1 MINEIIDDYP
11 MLNNTAISYWDED
24 LQTYV
29 YCGIIPVNYQ
39 ITLPI
44 NLDNPVVRINVL
56 LYLHLTYKD
65 QSKIK
70 KNNQIR

>member
-1 MINEIIDDYP
+1 
-11 MLNNTAISYWDED
+11 MLSNTAISYWEED

-44 NLDNPVVRINVL
+44 NIDYPIVIHYIN
-56 LYLHLTYKD
+56 
-65 QSKIK
+65 I
-70 KNNQIR
+70 N

>member
-1 MINEIIDDYP
+1 

-44 NLDNPVVRINVL
+44 NLDNPMVKAINNI
-56 LYLHLTYKD
+56 YLNFT
-65 QSKIK
+65 
-70 KNNQIR
+70 

>member
-1 MINEIIDDYP
+1 VSIKVNITNSSFIFNDLINDLIVDYP
-11 MLNNTAISYWDED
+11 MLSNTAISYWEEE

-44 NLDNPVVRINVL
+44 NIDYPIVIYYIN
-56 LYLHLTYKD
+56 
-65 QSKIK
+65 I
-70 KNNQIR
+70 N